1 MEYSVDHIFQI
12 TVEDIRQLCYPDP
25 GPTDVIW
32 RENRPEL
39 CLRRRLRVNRKL
51 PSLFT
56 SVGSPLMGGEEPRT
70 ISVGVRALRY
80 KNAGLE
86 RIRNAPPS
94 PRPPHQSP
102 RPRRLPKS
110 RSYLS
115 SPPFMAARKRNLR
128 LWRVPGVVVVVSS
141 RRAATQRFATQ
152 RCCLLSSTSIA
163 VKS

>member
-94 PRPPHQSP
+94 PRPPVPHTNLLAHADSQNHDLIYHRPPLWPLVNETCVSGVFRESSSSSP
-102 RPRRLPKS
+102 VDAPRRSDLQPNVVAFY
-110 RSYLS
+110 RPPP
-115 SPPFMAARKRNLR
+115 SP
-128 LWRVPGVVVVVSS
+128 
-141 RRAATQRFATQ
+141 
-152 RCCLLSSTSIA
+152 
-163 VKS
+163 